1 MGKALGVQ
9 SEGGIMRRFWLIC
22 CIVGFLL
29 SGLSAEAARLRV
41 PADYPTIQAA
51 VNYAGNGDTIRLSA
65 GTYQEN
71 VVVDTATFLIFEG
84 GWDDDGASRSL
95 DPSRTALEGGGAAG
109 MAGLTVDAGSG
120 EGITVIVRGLT
131 VRNGGGATGGGVS
144 VIAGSGGSA
153 TVVMDGLL
161 ITGNG
166 AGLGGG
172 IYYLA
177 NGGTISSTISNV
189 IVARNTAPAGGIGAG
204 IYGEA
209 RSTGTLDLTLTS
221 ATVSGNEA
229 SQAGGG
235 LYLTAQDTARINAT
249 VVNSILWGNGAPLG
263 AEIYLDESGTASVTA
278 RVSFSDIDTTGI
290 AIGSGSYNSFGGII
304 NENPLFLDV
313 DGYDFRLSGDS
324 PCRDRGTSN
333 NAPWADFEGNIRPA
347 GSGTDI
353 GADEFAPDG
362 PFLSMLY
369 LQGFQDG
376 TVFSYGGLLGTGINA
391 GDLGGLG
398 VSRGFVSFDIRSIP
412 FRSLVQRAT
421 LWLYQE
427 SVAFTPYSDLGT
439 VVVDHVDYGPN
450 LDAEDFGRPGLRDEI
465 GILSESPQL
474 EWKTL
479 DVTSAAGNDLNSGRE
494 RSQYRLR
501 FAPLETDGDG
511 DSDEAR
517 FEGSG
522 SLSVAE
528 RLPELVIAFYETP
541 LVFPVPA
548 AREFITYEAP
558 GEPEISAEPSV
569 SRPFTAGDIGGGVLS
584 LQVALPP
591 FAGPVDI
598 YLGVYA
604 PDISPDL
611 MIVRPN
617 GALQPLSEGE
627 LIPWK
632 SHWEEGVDEGLY
644 GDIPIESLPS
654 GEYTLYLF
662 VTPAGTMDTYYLWQ
676 TAFGIE

>member
-1 MGKALGVQ
+1 VSGNGETFMGKALGVQ

-144 VIAGSGGSA
+144 VTAGSGGSA

-263 AEIYLDESGTASVTA
+263 A
-278 RVSFSDIDTTGI
+278 
-290 AIGSGSYNSFGGII
+290 
-304 NENPLFLDV
+304 
-313 DGYDFRLSGDS
+313 
-324 PCRDRGTSN
+324 
-333 NAPWADFEGNIRPA
+333 
-347 GSGTDI
+347 
-353 GADEFAPDG
+353 
-362 PFLSMLY
+362 
-369 LQGFQDG
+369 
-376 TVFSYGGLLGTGINA
+376 
-391 GDLGGLG
+391 
-398 VSRGFVSFDIRSIP
+398 
-412 FRSLVQRAT
+412 
-421 LWLYQE
+421 
-427 SVAFTPYSDLGT
+427 
-439 VVVDHVDYGPN
+439 
-450 LDAEDFGRPGLRDEI
+450 
-465 GILSESPQL
+465 
-474 EWKTL
+474 
-479 DVTSAAGNDLNSGRE
+479 
-494 RSQYRLR
+494 
-501 FAPLETDGDG
+501 
-511 DSDEAR
+511 
-517 FEGSG
+517 
-522 SLSVAE
+522 
-528 RLPELVIAFYETP
+528 
-541 LVFPVPA
+541 
-548 AREFITYEAP
+548 
-558 GEPEISAEPSV
+558 
-569 SRPFTAGDIGGGVLS
+569 
-584 LQVALPP
+584 
-591 FAGPVDI
+591 
-598 YLGVYA
+598 
-604 PDISPDL
+604 
-611 MIVRPN
+611 
-617 GALQPLSEGE
+617 
-627 LIPWK
+627 
-632 SHWEEGVDEGLY
+632 
-644 GDIPIESLPS
+644 
-654 GEYTLYLF
+654 
-662 VTPAGTMDTYYLWQ
+662 
-676 TAFGIE
+676 